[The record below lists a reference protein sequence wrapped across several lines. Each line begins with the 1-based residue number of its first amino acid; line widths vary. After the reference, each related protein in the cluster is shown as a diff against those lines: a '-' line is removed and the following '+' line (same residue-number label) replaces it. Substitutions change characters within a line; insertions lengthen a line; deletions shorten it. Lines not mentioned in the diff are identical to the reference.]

1 MMVNQWQLAYAMNI
15 ETRSDVREKYR
26 LILSE
31 LERDV
36 DFCWRPEKFQKEI
49 MFLLDMR
56 SAALH
61 QMALNDFMA
70 EG

>member
-1 MMVNQWQLAYAMNI
+1 MINQAQLSYAMNI
-15 ETRSDVREKYR
+15 ETRSDVQEKYG

-31 LERDV
+31 LERDIE
-36 DFCWRPEKFQKEI
+36 FCWRPQKFQSEI

-61 QMALNDFMA
+61 QMSLNDYMA